1 MEFALTDEQTAM
13 VDTARQFA
21 GDRLAPGYAAR
32 EKTGEVEPEVWRE
45 MGQLGLIATELP
57 EDVGGIGCDT
67 VTAGLLQEAMSTGDV
82 NVALLA
88 LLASLN
94 GQIVYHNALPE
105 VAAHWL
111 PPLIGG
117 EIMLAL
123 ALTEPGSG
131 SDAAQLRLQ
140 AWRDGADFILN
151 GEKPRSRRPTR
162 LTRPWSSRAPT
173 PTPARAASQPSWS
186 TSTAPAS
193 VVPVSTMSACAR
205 SVVARCFSTMCGCRR
220 LIFWAGRTK
229 VSARSCPVSIIA
241 AP

>member
-1 MEFALTDEQTAM
+1 MEFALTDEHTAM

-140 AWRDGADFILN
+140 AVRDGADFILN
-151 GEKPRSRRPTR
+151 GEKTSI
-162 LTRPWSSRAPT
+162 SAADQAHAAVVF
-173 PTPARAASQPSWS
+173 ARTDPDAGARGI
-186 TSTAPAS
+186 
-193 VVPVSTMSACAR
+193 SA
-205 SVVARCFSTMCGCRR
+205 
-220 LIFWAGRTK
+220 
-229 VSARSCPVSIIA
+229 
-241 AP
+241 